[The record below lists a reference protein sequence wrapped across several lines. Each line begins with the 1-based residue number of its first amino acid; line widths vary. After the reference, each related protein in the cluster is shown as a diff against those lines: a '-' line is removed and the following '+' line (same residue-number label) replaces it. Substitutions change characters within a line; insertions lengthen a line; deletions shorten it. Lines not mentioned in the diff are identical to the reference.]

1 MEKCNSGKGRFDK
14 MDGGEFIGLVA
25 VVLIFG
31 MPFVG
36 IITAHHRKLMEMKL
50 KMGAHA
56 QGSTSA
62 ELQELRR
69 AVDELRDTTTRYD
82 ISFDAALQRIES
94 RVGHLEGR
102 VNSIEQSETKQISR

>member
-1 MEKCNSGKGRFDK
+1 

-50 KMGAHA
+50 KMGA
-56 QGSTSA
+56 QLQSTSSS
-62 ELQELRR
+62 EFLELRR
-69 AVDELRDTTTRYD
+69 AIDELRDTTTRYD

-102 VNSIEQSETKQISR
+102 VNSIEQADAKQITR

>member
-1 MEKCNSGKGRFDK
+1 

-25 VVLIFG
+25 VILIFG
-31 MPFVG
+31 MPFLG
-36 IITAHHRKLMEMKL
+36 IITSHHRKLMEMKL
-50 KMGAHA
+50 KLGEQTQGASSKEM
-56 QGSTSA
+56 QD
-62 ELQELRR
+62 LKR

-102 VNSIEQSETKQISR
+102 VNAIEKADTQQITR

>member
-1 MEKCNSGKGRFDK
+1 

-50 KMGAHA
+50 KLGAQS
-56 QGSTSA
+56 QGAYSK
-62 ELQELRR
+62 ELQDLKR

-102 VNSIEQSETKQISR
+102 TAAIEQENAKQITR